1 MQITRRDFL
10 KDIAYG
16 AAIVGLSP
24 WVSQSDGPMATQTT
38 TSNLSS
44 TPWQWIPTRDLGTD
58 NPIIIALNRIAFGPR
73 LGDFERVQQI
83 GVDAYIE
90 EQLAS
95 ERIDDS
101 ALEQRLAAMFPTLS
115 KSIGELMRDYPQ
127 RPQVVQ
133 NLSKAERLEQI
144 LAGLGI
150 KTELTQNPQEVVA
163 QLQDATMMRALFS
176 RRQLQEVLV
185 DFWSNHFSIF
195 ALKNDDRWMKTVDD
209 REVIRKNAFGKFG
222 DLLLASAQSP
232 AMLVYLDNQLN
243 VKGVANENYAR
254 EIMELHT
261 LGVDGGYTQQ
271 DVAELARAFTGWT
284 IRQPRRSGAFGAI
297 DYSDAGTFF
306 FDPNRHDVGT
316 KQILGVDLPANGGIN
331 DALKI
336 IDVLAKHPSTAT
348 FVSKKLVRRFVS
360 DNPPDALVQRAAQT
374 FTQTNGDIRA
384 VLSVILHSDDFKN
397 SFAQKIKRPFELVV
411 SAARAVDLK
420 ADDVRALSAIV
431 RLMGQG
437 LFLHPTP
444 DGYPDAGDAWINTGA
459 LLARWNFSL
468 ALAYNRV
475 PRAKVDLSML
485 IASRNAL
492 LKTTGEV
499 VDFWTNA
506 ILYRALSD
514 ADRKKLIDAVGGNVS
529 ANFDPTRLPDLVTLI
544 LASPQFQYR

>member
-16 AAIVGLSP
+16 AALVGLP
-24 WVSQSDGPMATQTT
+24 PLISQLDEPMATQTT
-38 TSNLSS
+38 PSIFGS
-44 TPWQWIPTRDLGTD
+44 TPWQWMPTNDLGAG
-58 NPIIIALNRIAFGPR
+58 NPIITALNRIAFGPR
-73 LGDFERVQQI
+73 PGDFERGQQI

-90 EQLAS
+90 EQLAP
-95 ERIDDS
+95 EKIDDS
-101 ALEQRLAAMFPTLS
+101 ALEQRLAMTFPTLS

-127 RPQVVQ
+127 RPPVVQ
-133 NLSKAERLEQI
+133 NLSKAERLERI

-150 KTELTQNPQEVVA
+150 KTELTQNPQEVVV

-176 RRQLQEVLV
+176 QRQLQEVLV
-185 DFWSNHFSIF
+185 DFWSNHFTIF

-284 IRQPRRSGAFGAI
+284 IRQPRRSGAFGGI

-306 FDPNRHDVGT
+306 FDANRHDTGT
-316 KQILGVDLPANGGIN
+316 KRILGIDLPANGGIN

-336 IDVLAKHPSTAT
+336 IDVLAKHPSTAQ
-348 FVSKKLVRRFVS
+348 FVSRKLARRFVS
-360 DNPPDALVQRAAQT
+360 DHLPDALVQRAAQT

-411 SAARAVDLK
+411 SAARALDLK
-420 ADDVRALSAIV
+420 ADDVRALSAVV

-444 DGYPDAGDAWINTGA
+444 DGYPDVGDAWINTGA

-475 PRAKVDLSML
+475 PRAKVDLSTL
-485 IASRNAL
+485 VASRNAS

-506 ILYRALSD
+506 ILHRPFPD
-514 ADRKKLIDAVGGNVS
+514 ADRKKLIDAVGGNAS

-544 LASPQFQYR
+544 LASPHFQYR